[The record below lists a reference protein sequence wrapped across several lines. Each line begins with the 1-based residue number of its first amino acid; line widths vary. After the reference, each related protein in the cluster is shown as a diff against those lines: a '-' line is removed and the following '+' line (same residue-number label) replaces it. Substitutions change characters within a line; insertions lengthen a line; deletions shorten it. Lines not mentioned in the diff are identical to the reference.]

1 MRISTIKFIST
12 ISIFFLACFLVMFF
26 VAIQAPSD
34 FPSGQFDISVEPN
47 SSLTS
52 ISNSL
57 ANKKIIS
64 SPFLFKVI
72 SVLSN
77 GRSGVYAGDYRFTE
91 PTNLISVA
99 LRISQGDQGLP
110 RIKITIPEGTNVS
123 DMAYIYMTKLTN
135 FNAPKFV
142 ALARAEEGYLFPD
155 TYYFLSNAKPEEVI
169 KQMKT
174 NFESKINTIKTEID
188 KSNRSLK
195 DIITMA
201 SIIEE
206 EARGYEDK
214 RMVSGVLW
222 KRLKEGML
230 LQVDAPFY
238 FIMTKTSGVT
248 YDDLKIDSP
257 YNTYKYKGLPKGPI
271 SNPGIESIRA
281 TVNPLPTNYL
291 YYLTGRDG
299 LMHYATTYDG
309 HLRNKNIYL
318 D

>member
-1 MRISTIKFIST
+1 
-12 ISIFFLACFLVMFF
+12 MF
-26 VAIQAPSD
+26 VIAIQPPSD
-34 FPSGQFDISVEPN
+34 FPGGQFDFTVETN

-52 ISNSL
+52 ISNNL
-57 ANKKIIS
+57 VKKKIIS

-77 GRSGVYAGDYRFTE
+77 GRSGVFAGDYRFTE
-91 PTNLISVA
+91 PTNLVSVA
-99 LRISQGDQGLP
+99 VRISNGHQGLP
-110 RIKITIPEGTNVS
+110 KIKVTIPEGTNVS

-142 ALARAEEGYLFPD
+142 ALARSEEGYLFPD

-169 KQMKT
+169 KEMKA
-174 NFESKINTIKTEID
+174 NFQSKLNTIKAEID
-188 KSNRSLK
+188 KSNKPLK

-206 EARGYEDK
+206 EAKGYEDK
-214 RMVSGVLW
+214 RMVSGILW
-222 KRLKEGML
+222 SRLKVGML
-230 LQVDAPFY
+230 LQVDPPFY
-238 FIMTKTSGVT
+238 FITGKNTGVT

-281 TVNPLPTNYL
+281 AVNSSKTDYL
-291 YYLTGRDG
+291 FYLTGRDG
-299 LMHYATTYDG
+299 TMRYATTYDG